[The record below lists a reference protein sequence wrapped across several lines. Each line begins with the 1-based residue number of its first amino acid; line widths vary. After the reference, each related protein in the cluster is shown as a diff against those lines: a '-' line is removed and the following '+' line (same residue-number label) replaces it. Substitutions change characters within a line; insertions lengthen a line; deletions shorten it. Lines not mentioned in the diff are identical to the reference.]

1 MSPVNTVR
9 EEVPLALVPT
19 VPAMKFHGSPFFYM
33 SEPGMTQQEY
43 QKHFLAKRCEHCA
56 SDIDKDKDDI
66 IVLKCPDREDGT
78 GRHFLFDR
86 SVLRRSPV
94 FAEFFDSPDYLPG
107 CNMLLTFMVD
117 PAVCFDIMYKYL
129 KDGADIYEQTIL
141 RVQLTMRYQLVDR
154 LIILVRL
161 YALAQKMR
169 LPILTAMALGVLKDA
184 DTHIGPL
191 ECVTISSLVFS
202 PLGGFDHVLRDWCFE
217 HVKENYADL
226 KPSFL
231 WHETMWKTDVEL
243 PRRWSDLVEET
254 DARLYAGSN
263 NTMLQHEKS
272 ASTSPPLGNT
282 PSTNEAQD
290 YQDLIDEVLKEQ
302 AEEGSPSDGELS
314 VDLPPFLPNRGNA
327 GKIAQLLGTSAGS
340 PPHPPRYSSASAMP
354 AFSPGF
360 NKAHSVMGFD
370 LPAETPRRVQPSRR
384 RFSISSFSPS
394 LTPTRAGQRFIKW
407 AGA

>member
-1 MSPVNTVR
+1 MTPVNTIR
-9 EEVPLALVPT
+9 EEVPFALVPT
-19 VPAMKFHGSPFFYM
+19 VPVMKFHGTPFFYM
-33 SEPGMTQQEY
+33 SESGMTQQEY
-43 QKHFLAKRCEHCA
+43 QKNFLAKRCEHCS
-56 SDIDKDKDDI
+56 SDIEKDDDDVVI
-66 IVLKCPDREDGT
+66 LKCPDREDGT
-78 GRHFLFDR
+78 GRHFLFKR

-94 FAEFFDSPDYLPG
+94 FAEFFNSPHYLHG

-129 KDGADIYEQTIL
+129 NDGADMYEQTIL

-169 LPILTAMALGVLKDA
+169 LPILTAMALGILNDP
-184 DTHIGPL
+184 DTHISAS
-191 ECVTISSLVFS
+191 ECVTISSLVFA

-217 HVKENYADL
+217 HVKDNYDDL

-243 PRRWSDLVEET
+243 PRRWSNLVEET
-254 DARLYAGSN
+254 DARLYADSN
-263 NTMLQHEKS
+263 NTIFQHVKS
-272 ASTSPPLGNT
+272 PSTSPPLGNT

-290 YQDLIDEVLKEQ
+290 YQDLIDQVLQQQ
-302 AEEGSPSDGELS
+302 AEEGTSSDGELS
-314 VDLPPFLPNRGNA
+314 VDMPPYQPNRGNA

-340 PPHPPRYSSASAMP
+340 PPNRPRYSTASAMP
-354 AFSPGF
+354 AFSPEF

-384 RFSISSFSPS
+384 RFSISSFAPS
-394 LTPTRAGQRFIKW
+394 LTPTRAGQRFVKW
-407 AGA
+407 AAS